1 MSGAQLSLARRAWAA
16 LRSGSPELVQALVD
30 GRDPALPYLAAALHR
45 HLRDLPWSTDGLS
58 LTERLCLAAVTGG
71 ARTLQL
77 LPPLRTLTRRGLLAP
92 APGGWGLTGS
102 EGTEIG
108 VAPGWRWDPERGR
121 VIRWKR
127 SSTGWGVDGGPHR
140 A

>member
-71 ARTLQL
+71 ARTL
-77 LPPLRTLTRRGLLAP
+77 
-92 APGGWGLTGS
+92 
-102 EGTEIG
+102 TEVF
-108 VAPGWRWDPERGR
+108 VAVQAADDELGFGDLHCSRLFGR
-121 VIRWKR
+121 
-127 SSTGWGVDGGPHR
+127 
-140 A
+140 